1 MIKVSTNFNDNKFK
15 TAQNSV
21 KNGTSC
27 EFLEI
32 KHSYF
37 SSSSFTFI
45 LATRKVLGI
54 FTQDIKSAVLGRSR
68 PLKIAKKVFLALKNV
83 KTPAPLYNG
92 IIFLDFDLALVF
104 QVRVSDLDPTF

>member
-21 KNGTSC
+21 KNGTFW

-32 KHSYF
+32 KHPNF

-45 LATRKVLGI
+45 LTARKVLGI
-54 FTQDIKSAVLGRSR
+54 FARD
-68 PLKIAKKVFLALKNV
+68 KKRCTREKQTV
-83 KTPAPLYNG
+83 KT
-92 IIFLDFDLALVF
+92 
-104 QVRVSDLDPTF
+104 S